1 MALQSGARCWLLK
14 VGNARVN
21 VETRGFFTVRSCDVR
36 GDMRARALSTGGQ
49 RAFLDRGA
57 SVAISR
63 TAASPR
69 SKSCRGPCPLCRD
82 RCRRTSSCRSSD
94 AHVLGHAVEVAR
106 HIACFQSGIALQ
118 DDLLGRDVVE
128 AEHVARADRPEHR
141 AHQLNEVI
149 AVPATLNQERVG
161 LAQGEESTKGTGTVM
176 TA

>member
-69 SKSCRGPCPLCRD
+69 SKSSRAHVRFAAIGAGERVVAEAVML
-82 RCRRTSSCRSSD
+82 TSS
-94 AHVLGHAVEVAR
+94 
-106 HIACFQSGIALQ
+106 
-118 DDLLGRDVVE
+118 
-128 AEHVARADRPEHR
+128 
-141 AHQLNEVI
+141 
-149 AVPATLNQERVG
+149 
-161 LAQGEESTKGTGTVM
+161 VM
-176 TA
+176 LWK